1 MILSVTINPLLERR
15 FFFNGINING
25 GNRATHQELRAG
37 GKGIN
42 INRQLNNLNINNHS
56 FVFIGGKNGKLL
68 REVLRQE
75 KIEFTAF
82 PTKSE
87 TRDGVV
93 IVDEKSNKVTSYFG
107 INSQITTEEAEAF
120 KFKLEKMIMNCEIVV
135 FSGSSP
141 CTQADSIFPFGIE
154 TANKYNK
161 ISVCDTYG
169 RHLKKCIEKSPTIVH
184 NNITEVEKTF
194 NISLKD
200 EKSKLEYLDS
210 LYKKNNIKQV
220 YLTDDEN
227 PFYISNFDY
236 HFKIIPPKIKK
247 VDSLGSGDS
256 FTAGIIYAWHNKLTF
271 EEGLKIA
278 SALGAVNAKRTDT
291 SNVNFDEAQEL
302 IDNIVVNSVGK
313 KIIKLDVTPT

>member
-15 FFFNGINING
+15 FLFNNITG
-25 GNRATHQELRAG
+25 GSGNRAIHQELRAG

-42 INRQLNNLNINNHS
+42 ISRQLNNLNIKNHS
-56 FVFIGGKNGKLL
+56 FVFLGGTNGKLL
-68 REVLRQE
+68 KEVLRQE
-75 KIEFTAF
+75 KIEFTYI

-93 IVDEKSNKVTSYFG
+93 IVDERNNKVTSYFG
-107 INSQITTEEAEAF
+107 INSQITTEEAETF
-120 KFKLEKMIMNCEIVV
+120 KSKLEKMIMNCEMVV

-141 CTQADSIFPFGIE
+141 CSQANSIFPFGIE
-154 TANKYNK
+154 KANKYNK
-161 ISVCDTYG
+161 VSICDTYG
-169 RHLKKCIEKSPTIVH
+169 TNLKKCIEKSPTIVH

-200 EKSKLEYLDS
+200 EKSKLEYLDL
-210 LYKKNNIKQV
+210 LYKKNIKQV
-220 YLTDDEN
+220 YLTDDDN
-227 PFYISNFDY
+227 PFYASNFDF
-236 HFKIIPPKIKK
+236 HFKISPPQINK

-278 SALGAVNAKRTDT
+278 SALGAVNAKRADT
-291 SNVNFDEAQEL
+291 SNVNFNETQEL